1 MTNLLA
7 VLSHVCN
14 LGALHAR
21 TLIGIKPLA
30 SLSVLCSLPPIS
42 EFPMKLALVLLISPF
57 VLAGCATGL
66 KEEDHAAHHPP
77 GAAAAAPEAPTPGQM
92 DSMMKSMQEMHDK
105 MMAAKTPEERAKL
118 MQEHMK
124 LMQDGMAMMGQ
135 MRAGK
140 GGMGM
145 RGMGGEKSMGTEM
158 MGKRMDM
165 MEMMMQMM
173 MDREGMK
180 PPATR

>member
-1 MTNLLA
+1 MKLVLA
-7 VLSHVCN
+7 VLSS
-14 LGALHAR
+14 
-21 TLIGIKPLA
+21 
-30 SLSVLCSLPPIS
+30 SL
-42 EFPMKLALVLLISPF
+42 
-57 VLAGCATGL
+57 VLAGCATGPRGA
-66 KEEDHAAHHPP
+66 DHTAHHPP
-77 GAAAAAPEAPTPGQM
+77 GAGAAAPGAPTPGQM

-105 MMAAKTPEERAKL
+105 MMAAKTPEERARL

-135 MRAGK
+135 MRGGK

-145 RGMGGEKSMGTEM
+145 GGMGGMGGGKAMGPEM

-180 PPATR
+180 PPAAK

>member
-1 MTNLLA
+1 MKLALA
-7 VLSHVCN
+7 VLS
-14 LGALHAR
+14 G
-21 TLIGIKPLA
+21 
-30 SLSVLCSLPPIS
+30 SL
-42 EFPMKLALVLLISPF
+42 
-57 VLAGCATGL
+57 VLAGCATGP

-77 GAAAAAPEAPTPGQM
+77 GAEAAAPGTPTPGQV

-124 LMQDGMAMMGQ
+124 VMQDGMAMMGQ
-135 MRAGK
+135 MRGGK

-145 RGMGGEKSMGTEM
+145 GGMGGGKAMGPEM

-180 PPATR
+180 PPATK